1 MRGHYAERTS
11 VSVEKSKA
19 EIETILRRF
28 GADQFVSGWSN
39 DGATIGFR
47 CKDRMVRF
55 DLRLPDRGDKR
66 FREYKRGTYTH
77 RRDPSQAEH
86 LWEQA
91 CRESWRALAL
101 VIKAKLAAVAAGIS
115 TFEQEFLAHVLL
127 PDGSSVGQFMAPQLT
142 RAYAHGEMPVL
153 LVLPGKVSG

>member
-1 MRGHYAERTS
+1 MSHYAAGTS

-28 GADQFVSGWSN
+28 GADQFVLGWSGN
-39 DGATIGFR
+39 GATIGFH
-47 CKDRMVRF
+47 CQGRMIRF

-66 FREYKRGTYTH
+66 FREYKRGTWVH
-77 RRDPSQAEH
+77 RREPAQAEN

-91 CRESWRALAL
+91 CRESWRSLAL
-101 VIKAKLAAVAAGIS
+101 VIKAKLAAVESGIS

-127 PDGSSVGQFMAPQLT
+127 PDGSNVGQFMAPQLE
-142 RAYAHGEMPVL
+142 RAYTCGEMPEL
-153 LVLPGKVSG
+153 LPALPARETS